1 MFFTFSKAFSNMS
14 GKTAR
19 REPAHCPSRRR
30 LKGGWKQ
37 RLAAGEGTGED
48 SRPSALVVGLLLD
61 WADGNRSAWK
71 LQRDVSNAYEDGL
84 RHPMVRKFA
93 SVRAGR
99 HAQEG
104 LRSLFS
110 DLGVDALQTRLD
122 GVRSVTRLLLPSTS
136 VGISASDLWQ

>member
-1 MFFTFSKAFSNMS
+1 MCFKLAALVRQTNFML
-14 GKTAR
+14 R
-19 REPAHCPSRRR
+19 PLWEREAPRR
-30 LKGGWKQ
+30 LRGGWKQ
-37 RLAAGEGTGED
+37 RLAAGEGTGEG

-84 RHPMVRKFA
+84 RHPMVKRVA

-122 GVRSVTRLLLPSTS
+122 VSQSVTRRWRAERERED
-136 VGISASDLWQ
+136 GRGKWRGG

>member
-1 MFFTFSKAFSNMS
+1 MLRPLWE
-14 GKTAR
+14 GER
-19 REPAHCPSRRR
+19 RKP
-30 LKGGWKQ
+30 KGGWRQ
-37 RLAAGEGTGED
+37 RLDAGEGTCDD

-84 RHPMVRKFA
+84 RHPMVKRVA

-122 GVRSVTRLLLPSTS
+122 VSQSVTRRWRAERERED
-136 VGISASDLWQ
+136 GRGKWRGG

>member
-1 MFFTFSKAFSNMS
+1 ML
-14 GKTAR
+14 R
-19 REPAHCPSRRR
+19 PLWERERPRRR
-30 LKGGWKQ
+30 LRGGWKQ

-84 RHPMVRKFA
+84 MHPMVRKFA

-122 GVRSVTRLLLPSTS
+122 VSQSVTRRWRAERERERMGEGSGGAGRRG
-136 VGISASDLWQ
+136 VEGF

>member
-1 MFFTFSKAFSNMS
+1 MEAS
-14 GKTAR
+14 
-19 REPAHCPSRRR
+19 
-30 LKGGWKQ
+30 
-37 RLAAGEGTGED
+37 EGTCDD
-48 SRPSALVVGLLLD
+48 SSPSALVVGLLLD

-84 RHPMVRKFA
+84 RHPMVKRVA

-99 HAQEG
+99 HAQEW

-122 GVRSVTRLLLPSTS
+122 VSQSVTRRWRAERERED
-136 VGISASDLWQ
+136 GRGKWRGG

>member
-1 MFFTFSKAFSNMS
+1 MLRPLWE
-14 GKTAR
+14 GER
-19 REPAHCPSRRR
+19 RKP
-30 LKGGWKQ
+30 KGGWRQ
-37 RLAAGEGTGED
+37 RLDAGEGTYDD

-84 RHPMVRKFA
+84 RHPMVKRVA

-122 GVRSVTRLLLPSTS
+122 VSQSVTRRWRAERERERMGEGSGGAGRRG
-136 VGISASDLWQ
+136 VEGF